1 MEDLSED
8 LSEAISRLA
17 GRECGGL
24 YTGIRLR
31 QSGKQCASIAD
42 AAHSRTPLSLA
53 YPRIGCYNA
62 AMADWRQIQARI
74 RKAKNSADALTK
86 LSELYQRTHD
96 AMVAWELGAVAEK
109 AERNEDA
116 VKWYTIAAERFRRAD
131 WKKKAEEAL
140 ARLGAP
146 IPVAGAKPSPE
157 PVFAAANAAETESD
171 HDDDNSASD
180 SEVSQP
186 RLALGEIPEEGVDY
200 AGDAIEVE
208 TVHLSDATPP
218 TGAGVADTDA
228 NGKKKRRR
236 GRRGGRGRRRKGA
249 PAAPGLPSQ
258 AFAES
263 GATHAP
269 SSAAP
274 QARVP
279 APRFQPSRPA
289 PAPHTETYER
299 VPAAVV
305 TPRESHESEDRAHFE
320 QAPPMLP
327 SERTAHGRAGDPA
340 LASRMS
346 KLESMLR
353 RLVSSPLHRL
363 DESDSAPAGPGVF
376 LLSDSDQITSY
387 YIEACQT
394 LRVGLGNLA
403 RGSGRSTTKPVRG
416 GRPAFDSGLKTKL
429 AEHLGIGEAKVS
441 QYLKDHCV
449 VRWIQLDDDAPHL
462 AHFAIGVLRTP
473 LNLD

>member
-1 MEDLSED
+1 
-8 LSEAISRLA
+8 
-17 GRECGGL
+17 
-24 YTGIRLR
+24 
-31 QSGKQCASIAD
+31 
-42 AAHSRTPLSLA
+42 
-53 YPRIGCYNA
+53 
-62 AMADWRQIQARI
+62 MADWRQIQARI
-74 RKAKNSADALTK
+74 RKAKNSPDAQAK
-86 LSELYQRTHD
+86 LNELFQRTRD
-96 AMVAWELGAVAEK
+96 AMVAWELGAIEEK
-109 AERNEDA
+109 AEHTDEAGN
-116 VKWYTIAAERFRRAD
+116 WYKLAAQRFRRAD
-131 WKKKAEEAL
+131 WRKKAEEAL
-140 ARLGAP
+140 TRLGFE
-146 IPVAGAKPSPE
+146 IPPPLTPTE
-157 PVFAAANAAETESD
+157 QAARPGRESR
-171 HDDDNSASD
+171 SD
-180 SEVSQP
+180 SDQHSEAGEVSSGAAVDESEQSTGEGLP
-186 RLALGEIPEEGVDY
+186 LALGEIPESHAE
-200 AGDAIEVE
+200 ATPAESSATPGDA
-208 TVHLSDATPP
+208 A
-218 TGAGVADTDA
+218 ADGSPL
-228 NGKKKRRR
+228 GKRKRRR

-249 PAAPGLPSQ
+249 PASPGLPSQ
-258 AFAES
+258 AFAQS

-416 GRPAFDSGLKTKL
+416 GRPSFDSGLKTKL

>member
-1 MEDLSED
+1 
-8 LSEAISRLA
+8 
-17 GRECGGL
+17 
-24 YTGIRLR
+24 
-31 QSGKQCASIAD
+31 
-42 AAHSRTPLSLA
+42 
-53 YPRIGCYNA
+53 
-62 AMADWRQIQARI
+62 MADWRQIQARI
-74 RKAKNSADALTK
+74 RKAKNSADAQTK

-146 IPVAGAKPSPE
+146 IPVAGAKPSSE
-157 PVFAAANAAETESD
+157 PVFAAASVTEIEPS
-171 HDDDNSASD
+171 HEYSGPSD
-180 SEVSQP
+180 SEETQP
-186 RLALGEIPEEGVDY
+186 RLALGEIPEDSEDY
-200 AGDAIEVE
+200 TGDAIEVE
-208 TVHLSDATPP
+208 VVHLSDATPP
-218 TGAGVADTDA
+218 TGAGVADADT

-269 SSAAP
+269 SSVAP
-274 QARVP
+274 QTRAP
-279 APRFQPSRPA
+279 APRFQPAR
-289 PAPHTETYER
+289 PAPHTEPYER
-299 VPAAVV
+299 VPAAAAV
-305 TPRESHESEDRAHFE
+305 TPHEPEFNPHTE
-320 QAPPMLP
+320 QVAPMLP

-416 GRPAFDSGLKTKL
+416 GRPSFDSGLKTKL

>member
-1 MEDLSED
+1 
-8 LSEAISRLA
+8 
-17 GRECGGL
+17 
-24 YTGIRLR
+24 
-31 QSGKQCASIAD
+31 
-42 AAHSRTPLSLA
+42 
-53 YPRIGCYNA
+53 
-62 AMADWRQIQARI
+62 
-74 RKAKNSADALTK
+74 
-86 LSELYQRTHD
+86 
-96 AMVAWELGAVAEK
+96 
-109 AERNEDA
+109 ERNEDA

-157 PVFAAANAAETESD
+157 PVFAAASVAEIEPS
-171 HDDDNSASD
+171 HEYNGPGD
-180 SEVSQP
+180 SNESQP
-186 RLALGEIPEEGVDY
+186 RLALGEIPEDADDY
-200 AGDAIEVE
+200 AGDALEVE

-249 PAAPGLPSQ
+249 PVAPGLPSQ

-263 GATHAP
+263 GVTHAP
-269 SSAAP
+269 SSVAP
-274 QARVP
+274 QTRAP
-279 APRFQPSRPA
+279 APTPRFQPSRPA
-289 PAPHTETYER
+289 PHTESYER
-299 VPAAVV
+299 VPAAAVA
-305 TPRESHESEDRAHFE
+305 PHEPEYSPHAE
-320 QAPPMLP
+320 QAAPMLP

>member
-1 MEDLSED
+1 
-8 LSEAISRLA
+8 
-17 GRECGGL
+17 
-24 YTGIRLR
+24 
-31 QSGKQCASIAD
+31 
-42 AAHSRTPLSLA
+42 
-53 YPRIGCYNA
+53 
-62 AMADWRQIQARI
+62 MADWRQIQARI
-74 RKAKNSADALTK
+74 RKAKNSADAKAK

-96 AMVAWELGAVAEK
+96 AMVAWELGVVEEK

-116 VKWYTIAAERFRRAD
+116 VKWFTIAAERFRRAD

-140 ARLGAP
+140 TRLGAP
-146 IPVAGAKPSPE
+146 LPAPGAKPSAE
-157 PVFAAANAAETESD
+157 PVLSTEHADESRSSPASAHS
-171 HDDDNSASD
+171 HDPREA
-180 SEVSQP
+180 QA
-186 RLALGEIPEEGVDY
+186 RLALGETRSEEVSDEGETGAVPSSGVESHEAAGPADT
-200 AGDAIEVE
+200 GDA
-208 TVHLSDATPP
+208 A
-218 TGAGVADTDA
+218 
-228 NGKKKRRR
+228 GKKKRRR

-249 PAAPGLPSQ
+249 PAPGLPSQ
-258 AFAES
+258 AFTNAGS
-263 GATHAP
+263 V
-269 SSAAP
+269 SAAP
-274 QARVP
+274 SGAAQSRAQAPRTQSPSP
-279 APRFQPSRPA
+279 APRAEPFEPA
-289 PAPHTETYER
+289 PA
-299 VPAAVV
+299 ASMAQ
-305 TPRESHESEDRAHFE
+305 HESDRSARSSKAE
-320 QAPPMLP
+320 VEPPAPMLP

-353 RLVSSPLHRL
+353 RLVASPLHRL
-363 DESDSAPAGPGVF
+363 DELESAPAGPGVF

-387 YIEACQT
+387 YVEACQT

-403 RGSGRSTTKPVRG
+403 RGSGRSTTKVARG

>member
-1 MEDLSED
+1 MAPLTGADHRGNWP
-8 LSEAISRLA
+8 RLH
-17 GRECGGL
+17 
-24 YTGIRLR
+24 Y
-31 QSGKQCASIAD
+31 
-42 AAHSRTPLSLA
+42 RTSLSLA

-74 RKAKNSADALTK
+74 RKAKNSADAPTK

-157 PVFAAANAAETESD
+157 PVFAAASSTEIEPS
-171 HDDDNSASD
+171 HEYSSPRD
-180 SEVSQP
+180 SEATQP
-186 RLALGEIPEEGVDY
+186 RLALGEIPEDSEDY
-200 AGDAIEVE
+200 TGDAIEVE
-208 TVHLSDATPP
+208 VVHLSDATPP
-218 TGAGVADTDA
+218 TGAGVADADT

-263 GATHAP
+263 GGTHAP
-269 SSAAP
+269 SSVAP
-274 QARVP
+274 QTRAP
-279 APRFQPSRPA
+279 APTPRFQPSRPA
-289 PAPHTETYER
+289 PHAETYER
-299 VPAAVV
+299 IPAA
-305 TPRESHESEDRAHFE
+305 PPIASHEPEYSPQTE
-320 QAPPMLP
+320 QAAPMLP

-376 LLSDSDQITSY
+376 LLSDSDQISSY

-416 GRPAFDSGLKTKL
+416 GRPSFDSGLKTKL